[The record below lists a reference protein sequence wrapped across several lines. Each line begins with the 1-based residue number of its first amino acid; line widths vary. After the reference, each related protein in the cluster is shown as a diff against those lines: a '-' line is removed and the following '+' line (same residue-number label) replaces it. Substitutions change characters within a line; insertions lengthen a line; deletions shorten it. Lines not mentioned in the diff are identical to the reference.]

1 MESVYE
7 NLKNHFRRKLSCFR
21 LELLGFDLL
30 KGVAVVLFTFL
41 LFLFF
46 YAGLLSFFR
55 LLPDFKYVLYLILFL
70 LLGVEFFFFILLPF
84 IRFFLSFRLSR
95 DILIKQISSVIPRQV
110 DDIFISVYNL
120 AFRDKLVIGQTVL
133 KQAAFNQKYRQLTA
147 SRSFLS
153 FPRILY
159 LKLSVIVVFLFVL
172 LFFTGF
178 EWYDYY
184 SDLKDYRQVSGPSN
198 EVGFHI
204 LNRSLEV
211 EYGKTFQVQLSL
223 SIPDATVK
231 PVFICYGGGE
241 FLMTSVDSIFT
252 YDFEL
257 VNNDLK
263 FYFKTQ
269 DQTSDSYLLRVLP
282 TPSIDGYRVV
292 AIPSAYI
299 GKEPEI
305 LTNTVDLQVLYGSVL
320 QFELTYSNLDSL
332 FFEDK
337 EQSIS
342 IPLKSVSKTDFSRQ
356 IKASGEYILSG
367 SMLIFLIVNC

>member
-172 LFFTGF
+172 F
-178 EWYDYY
+178 
-184 SDLKDYRQVSGPSN
+184 
-198 EVGFHI
+198 
-204 LNRSLEV
+204 
-211 EYGKTFQVQLSL
+211 
-223 SIPDATVK
+223 SIPT
-231 PVFICYGGGE
+231 
-241 FLMTSVDSIFT
+241 
-252 YDFEL
+252 
-257 VNNDLK
+257 
-263 FYFKTQ
+263 
-269 DQTSDSYLLRVLP
+269 
-282 TPSIDGYRVV
+282 
-292 AIPSAYI
+292 
-299 GKEPEI
+299 
-305 LTNTVDLQVLYGSVL
+305 
-320 QFELTYSNLDSL
+320 
-332 FFEDK
+332 
-337 EQSIS
+337 
-342 IPLKSVSKTDFSRQ
+342 
-356 IKASGEYILSG
+356 
-367 SMLIFLIVNC
+367 

>member
-133 KQAAFNQKYRQLTA
+133 KRKHSVNHV
-147 SRSFLS
+147 FLS
-153 FPRILY
+153 PTSIINFTSKKQSYDDTRR
-159 LKLSVIVVFLFVL
+159 SSRDNEL
-172 LFFTGF
+172 LQRAQ
-178 EWYDYY
+178 
-184 SDLKDYRQVSGPSN
+184 SDL
-198 EVGFHI
+198 
-204 LNRSLEV
+204 
-211 EYGKTFQVQLSL
+211 
-223 SIPDATVK
+223 
-231 PVFICYGGGE
+231 
-241 FLMTSVDSIFT
+241 
-252 YDFEL
+252 
-257 VNNDLK
+257 
-263 FYFKTQ
+263 
-269 DQTSDSYLLRVLP
+269 
-282 TPSIDGYRVV
+282 
-292 AIPSAYI
+292 
-299 GKEPEI
+299 
-305 LTNTVDLQVLYGSVL
+305 
-320 QFELTYSNLDSL
+320 
-332 FFEDK
+332 
-337 EQSIS
+337 
-342 IPLKSVSKTDFSRQ
+342 
-356 IKASGEYILSG
+356 
-367 SMLIFLIVNC
+367 

>member
-55 LLPDFKYVLYLILFL
+55 LLPDFKYV
-70 LLGVEFFFFILLPF
+70 LLPF

-172 LFFTGF
+172 FFFTGF
-178 EWYDYY
+178 
-184 SDLKDYRQVSGPSN
+184 R
-198 EVGFHI
+198 
-204 LNRSLEV
+204 
-211 EYGKTFQVQLSL
+211 
-223 SIPDATVK
+223 A
-231 PVFICYGGGE
+231 
-241 FLMTSVDSIFT
+241 
-252 YDFEL
+252 
-257 VNNDLK
+257 
-263 FYFKTQ
+263 
-269 DQTSDSYLLRVLP
+269 LRM
-282 TPSIDGYRVV
+282 R
-292 AIPSAYI
+292 
-299 GKEPEI
+299 
-305 LTNTVDLQVLYGSVL
+305 
-320 QFELTYSNLDSL
+320 
-332 FFEDK
+332 
-337 EQSIS
+337 
-342 IPLKSVSKTDFSRQ
+342 
-356 IKASGEYILSG
+356 
-367 SMLIFLIVNC
+367 

>member
-211 EYGKTFQVQLSL
+211 EYVRPFR
-223 SIPDATVK
+223 
-231 PVFICYGGGE
+231 C
-241 FLMTSVDSIFT
+241 
-252 YDFEL
+252 
-257 VNNDLK
+257 N
-263 FYFKTQ
+263 
-269 DQTSDSYLLRVLP
+269 
-282 TPSIDGYRVV
+282 
-292 AIPSAYI
+292 
-299 GKEPEI
+299 
-305 LTNTVDLQVLYGSVL
+305 
-320 QFELTYSNLDSL
+320 
-332 FFEDK
+332 
-337 EQSIS
+337 
-342 IPLKSVSKTDFSRQ
+342 
-356 IKASGEYILSG
+356 
-367 SMLIFLIVNC
+367 